1 MEVPFDW
8 DVFVFFN
15 FSLFG
20 DVFDLF
26 FWDVLWDVLPE
37 IFNGIVI
44 GDCNFP
50 WDFLNDLFLP
60 VFGDGSFLGDSFNSS
75 LILVFDYLFLEGHIL
90 DSAFTLDHF
99 FSCVDDGVDN
109 LGFMALNIRCNIA

>member
-75 LILVFDYLFLEGHIL
+75 LILVFDNLFLKWNVF
-90 DSAFTLDHF
+90 DSTFTLDHF
-99 FSCVDDGVDN
+99 FSCVDYSVHN
-109 LGFMALNIRCNIA
+109 LRLMTLHIRLNIS

>member
-26 FWDVLWDVLPE
+26 FWDVLWDILSQ
-37 IFNGIVI
+37 ILNCIVVSN
-44 GDCNFP
+44 CNFP
-50 WDFLNDLFLP
+50 WNFFNDSFFS
-60 VFGDGSFLGDSFNSS
+60 VFGDGSFLWNSFNSS
-75 LILVFDYLFLEGHIL
+75 LIFVFDYFFLKWNIF
-90 DSAFTLDHF
+90 DSTFTLDHF
-99 FSCVDDGVDN
+99 FSCVHYGVHN
-109 LGFMALNIRCNIA
+109 LRFVTLNIRSNIA